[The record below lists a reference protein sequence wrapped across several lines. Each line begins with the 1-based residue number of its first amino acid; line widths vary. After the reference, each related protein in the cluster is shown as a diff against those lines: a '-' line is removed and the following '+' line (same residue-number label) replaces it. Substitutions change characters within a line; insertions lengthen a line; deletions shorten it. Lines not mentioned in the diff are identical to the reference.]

1 MSLNFP
7 EAELM
12 KSEQKKSIK
21 PYGTWQSKISA
32 ELITQATPGLSSL
45 RNFNDTLF
53 WVESRPWE
61 GGRNVI
67 MCQQK
72 DGKISD
78 VLPAPFSHQSKVHE
92 YGGTAFTVANGTLYF
107 VNASDQRIYTT
118 QLKSKST
125 PKALTPDGNWRFAD
139 LTVDQKNQRLIAVCE
154 EHSSEK
160 DPQNYIASISLTTIA
175 PEVECLVSGADF
187 YAYPKISPDGT
198 KFCWI
203 QWNHPSMPW
212 DNTQLNQAEIKHSG
226 IYNKNVVAGDNFDE
240 SIFQPQWSPDN
251 QLYFVTDVNNWWNI
265 SRIKN
270 GQREIV
276 FDSEKEFGLPLWQ
289 LGMTTFCFID
299 RHTIGC
305 LWTQEGS
312 WFAGIL
318 DTEVRSLQSFANEY
332 TSIDSACV
340 YKDSWCAIAGSPAKP
355 KEIINFKEDT
365 STNILY
371 SPSSLELEPKD
382 LSSPESIRFISGGNE
397 SVHAFYYPPCNPHY
411 VCGDNELPPAI
422 ALAHGGPTSATDSG
436 LNLKIQFWTSRGFAV
451 VDINYRGSTGFGRK
465 YRQLLN
471 NNWGIADVEDTSHAI
486 SHLASEGKIDPNR
499 CIIRGGSAGGFTV
512 LSALTFTDTFKAGA
526 SLYGIGDLE
535 ILATDTHKFE
545 SLYLES
551 LIGPYPKRK
560 DIYRKRSPIHHAKG
574 LNCPV
579 IFLQGL
585 EDKVVP
591 PNQAEMMV
599 KVLRDKG
606 IYVSHIT
613 FPDEGHGFRKAVN
626 IIKSFESELNFY
638 QDVFHLQV

>member
-1 MSLNFP
+1 
-7 EAELM
+7 M

-32 ELITQATPGLSSL
+32 ELIAQATPGLSSL

-67 MCQQK
+67 MCQHE
-72 DGKISD
+72 DGQIRD
-78 VLPAPFSHQSKVHE
+78 VLPAPFSHQSNEHE
-92 YGGTAFTVANGTLYF
+92 YGVTAVTVANETLYF

-118 QLKSKST
+118 YVKSKSIPT
-125 PKALTPDGNWRFAD
+125 ALTPVGNWRFAD
-139 LTVDQKNQRLIAVCE
+139 LIVDQKNQRLIAVCE
-154 EHSSEK
+154 EHSSKK

-175 PEVECLVSGADF
+175 PKVECLVSGADF
-187 YAYPKISPDGT
+187 YAYPTISPDGR

-203 QWNHPSMPW
+203 QWNHPNMPW
-212 DNTQLNQAEIKHSG
+212 ENTQLNQAEIKHSG
-226 IYNKNVVAGDNFDE
+226 IYNKKVVAGDNFDE

-251 QLYFVTDVNNWWNI
+251 QLYFVTDINNWWNI

-276 FDSEKEFGLPLWQ
+276 FNSEKEFGLPLWQ
-289 LGMTTFCFID
+289 LGMTTFCFIN

-318 DTEVRSLQSFANEY
+318 DTEARSLQSFTNEY

-355 KEIINFKEDT
+355 KEIINFKDDT

-382 LSSPESIRFISGGNE
+382 LSRPESIRFISGGNE
-397 SVHAFYYPPCNPHY
+397 SVHAFYYPPCNSHY
-411 VCGDNELPPAI
+411 ACGDNELPPAI
-422 ALAHGGPTSATDSG
+422 ALAHGGPTSSTDSS

-512 LSALTFTDTFKAGA
+512 LSALTFTNTFKAGA

>member
-1 MSLNFP
+1 
-7 EAELM
+7 
-12 KSEQKKSIK
+12 
-21 PYGTWQSKISA
+21 
-32 ELITQATPGLSSL
+32 
-45 RNFNDTLF
+45 
-53 WVESRPWE
+53 
-61 GGRNVI
+61 
-67 MCQQK
+67 
-72 DGKISD
+72 
-78 VLPAPFSHQSKVHE
+78 
-92 YGGTAFTVANGTLYF
+92 
-107 VNASDQRIYTT
+107 
-118 QLKSKST
+118 
-125 PKALTPDGNWRFAD
+125 
-139 LTVDQKNQRLIAVCE
+139 
-154 EHSSEK
+154 
-160 DPQNYIASISLTTIA
+160 
-175 PEVECLVSGADF
+175 
-187 YAYPKISPDGT
+187 
-198 KFCWI
+198 
-203 QWNHPSMPW
+203 
-212 DNTQLNQAEIKHSG
+212 
-226 IYNKNVVAGDNFDE
+226 
-240 SIFQPQWSPDN
+240 
-251 QLYFVTDVNNWWNI
+251 
-265 SRIKN
+265 
-270 GQREIV
+270 
-276 FDSEKEFGLPLWQ
+276 
-289 LGMTTFCFID
+289 MTTFCFIN

-305 LWTQEGS
+305 LWTHEGS
-312 WFAGIL
+312 WFAGTL
-318 DTEVRSLQSFANEY
+318 DTESRSLQSFTNEY

-355 KEIINFKEDT
+355 KEIINFKDDT

-371 SPSSLELEPKD
+371 APSSLELEPKD
-382 LSSPESIRFISGGNE
+382 LSRPESIRFISGGNE
-397 SVHAFYYPPCNPHY
+397 SVHAFYYPPCNSLY
-411 VCGDNELPPAI
+411 TCGDNELPPAI

-451 VDINYRGSTGFGRK
+451 VDINYRGSTGFGRN

-486 SHLASEGKIDPNR
+486 SHLASERKIDPNR

-626 IIKSFESELNFY
+626 IIKSFESELDFY
-638 QDVFHLQV
+638 QDVFHL

>member
-1 MSLNFP
+1 MAIGDF
-7 EAELM
+7 
-12 KSEQKKSIK
+12 I
-21 PYGTWQSKISA
+21 
-32 ELITQATPGLSSL
+32 
-45 RNFNDTLF
+45 
-53 WVESRPWE
+53 
-61 GGRNVI
+61 
-67 MCQQK
+67 
-72 DGKISD
+72 
-78 VLPAPFSHQSKVHE
+78 
-92 YGGTAFTVANGTLYF
+92 
-107 VNASDQRIYTT
+107 
-118 QLKSKST
+118 
-125 PKALTPDGNWRFAD
+125 
-139 LTVDQKNQRLIAVCE
+139 VDQKNQRLIAVCE

-160 DPQNYIASISLTTIA
+160 DPQNYIASISLTTIT

-212 DNTQLNQAEIKHSG
+212 ENTQLHQAEIKHSG
-226 IYNKNVVAGDNFDE
+226 LYNKNVVAGDNFDE

-251 QLYFVTDVNNWWNI
+251 QLYFVTDINNWWNI

-289 LGMTTFCFID
+289 LGMTTFCFIN

-312 WFAGIL
+312 WFAGTL
-318 DTEVRSLQSFANEY
+318 DTEARSLQSFTNEY

-340 YKDSWCAIAGSPAKP
+340 YKDSWCAIAGSPTKP
-355 KEIINFKEDT
+355 KEIINFKDDT

-371 SPSSLELEPKD
+371 SPSSLEIEPKD
-382 LSSPESIRFISGGNE
+382 LSHPKSIRFISGGNE
-397 SVHAFYYPPCNPHY
+397 SVHAFYYPPCNSRY
-411 VCGDNELPPAI
+411 ACIDNELPPAI

-512 LSALTFTDTFKAGA
+512 LSALTFTNTFRAGA

-551 LIGPYPKRK
+551 LIGPYPERK

-599 KVLRDKG
+599 EVLRDKG
-606 IYVSHIT
+606 IYVSYIT
-613 FPDEGHGFRKAVN
+613 FSDEGHGFRKAVN